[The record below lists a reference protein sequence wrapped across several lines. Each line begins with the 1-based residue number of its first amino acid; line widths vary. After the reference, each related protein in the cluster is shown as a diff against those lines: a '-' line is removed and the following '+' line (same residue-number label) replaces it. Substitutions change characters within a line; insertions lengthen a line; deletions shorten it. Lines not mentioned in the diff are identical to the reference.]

1 MSQPKSPQG
10 AAPAINAN
18 LPISGGAA
26 IVAPASAFAGGV
38 PQNALIVVPMRKPTD
53 ELTEKLKTGAV
64 AVTQEQ
70 MWQLLGF
77 NGAPVQVQDQEG
89 RPVTIGLED
98 LLAGLEK
105 HWKENQSDLGRGRMY
120 AQELMRHSRAEQA
133 EKVLAKL
140 VALGGG
146 GEDWLALGVA
156 QASAG
161 NLDKAESTL
170 KGALN
175 LLPTNPFGPL
185 NLAKV
190 YVKQG
195 KFSDGR
201 TLVEK
206 AIETDKNCVEAWVY
220 LYSMVR
226 EQSDEAKAI
235 EAVEGLAD
243 AATNKDTSAPYIA
256 LQGLYSGEKETR
268 DQALGFAKK
277 AVERNKD
284 DVLALISLS
293 ALYGQSG
300 DLEAAI
306 SLLEAHEPK
315 MLRDVRLANNYFEA
329 LLQGR
334 KMEKLTKLLN
344 ALAGSPNKE
353 VKQFAIERS
362 RAVAQLLQQQRA
374 AQPQAKPAS

>member
-10 AAPAINAN
+10 APPALAAN
-18 LPISGGAA
+18 LPITGGAA

-64 AVTQEQ
+64 AVTPEQ

-89 RPVTIGLED
+89 RPITIGLED
-98 LLAGLEK
+98 LLGGLDK
-105 HWKENQSDLGRGRMY
+105 HWKENPSDLGRGRIY
-120 AQELMRHSRAEQA
+120 AQELMRHSRPEQA

-140 VALGGG
+140 VAQGGG

-161 NLDKAESTL
+161 NLEKAESTL
-170 KGALN
+170 KGAQN
-175 LLPTNPFGPL
+175 LLPANPFAAL

-190 YVKQG
+190 YAK
-195 KFSDGR
+195 SERLPEAR
-201 TLVEK
+201 TMVEK
-206 AIETDKNCVEAWVY
+206 AIATDKNCVEAWVY
-220 LYSMVR
+220 LYSLVR
-226 EQSDEAKAI
+226 ETADEAKAL
-235 EAVEGLAD
+235 EAVEAFAD
-243 AATNKDTSAPYIA
+243 ATTNKDSAAPYIA

-268 DQALGFAKK
+268 DQALVFAKK

-293 ALYGQSG
+293 ALHGQAG
-300 DLEAAI
+300 DLDSAI
-306 SLLEAHEPK
+306 ALLEQHETK
-315 MLRDVRLANNYFEA
+315 MLREVRLANNYFEA
-329 LLQGR
+329 LLQAR

-362 RAVAQLLQQQRA
+362 RAVAQMLQQQRG
-374 AQPQAKPAS
+374 QAPGKPAS

>member
-1 MSQPKSPQG
+1 MSQLKSPQG
-10 AAPAINAN
+10 AAPAITAN

-105 HWKENQSDLGRGRMY
+105 HWKENQNDLGRGRMY

-161 NLDKAESTL
+161 NLEKAESTL

-195 KFSDGR
+195 KFTDGR

-226 EQSDEAKAI
+226 EQSDEAKAV
-235 EAVEGLAD
+235 EAVEALAD

-256 LQGLYSGEKETR
+256 LQGIYSGEKETR

-306 SLLEAHEPK
+306 NLLEAHEPK

-374 AQPQAKPAS
+374 AQPQGKPAS